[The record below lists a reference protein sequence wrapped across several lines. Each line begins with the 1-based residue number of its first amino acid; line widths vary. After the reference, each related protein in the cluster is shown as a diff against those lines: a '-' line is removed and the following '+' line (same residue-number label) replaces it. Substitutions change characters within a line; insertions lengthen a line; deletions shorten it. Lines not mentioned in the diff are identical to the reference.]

1 MSEDVP
7 APSLTKSHGKVTN
20 HPRAH
25 IDPDEKQLR
34 PGAGR
39 KQSPNPPQRPV
50 GDDGMPPGN
59 ELAALLWVIAA
70 LLAVF
75 ETLWWWFDR
84 IYSS

>member
-1 MSEDVP
+1 MSEVAS
-7 APSLTKSHGKVTN
+7 APSLTKSQKVTN

-25 IDPDEKQLR
+25 IDPD
-34 PGAGR
+34 R
-39 KQSPNPPQRPV
+39 KQHGPGDVRKQPPNAPQRPA
-50 GDDGMPPGN
+50 GADGKPPGS
-59 ELAALLWVIAA
+59 ELAALLWVIAV